1 MSGNYINTPSYIIT
15 HGHLLQ
21 TPPIRLIVIGISYLL
36 LNIENE
42 PLKIAF
48 KRIFLMLV
56 NISLIILL
64 NIIERG

>member
-1 MSGNYINTPSYIIT
+1 MFTILN
-15 HGHLLQ
+15 
-21 TPPIRLIVIGISYLL
+21 IVSFSYLL
-36 LNIENE
+36 NQGIINK

-64 NIIERG
+64 NIIER